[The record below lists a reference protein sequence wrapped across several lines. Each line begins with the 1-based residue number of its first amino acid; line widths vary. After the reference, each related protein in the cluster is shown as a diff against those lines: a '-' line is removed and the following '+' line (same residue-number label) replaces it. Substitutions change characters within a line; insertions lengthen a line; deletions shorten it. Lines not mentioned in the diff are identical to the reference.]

1 MDDEVRKQK
10 ARGVQGAARGDRIG
24 ASGYEG
30 AIAMDVKEAVRTA
43 KSYVA
48 DLFEGEEVA
57 DVGLEEVKFDEHQNS
72 WVVTVGFSRPWDI
85 SRNSVVAALSAE
97 RPSRSYKVIHIA
109 DADGRV
115 LSLSDRVL
123 PGS

>member
-1 MDDEVRKQK
+1 
-10 ARGVQGAARGDRIG
+10 
-24 ASGYEG
+24 
-30 AIAMDVKEAVRTA
+30 MDVKEAVRTA
-43 KSYVA
+43 KSYIA

-57 DVGLEEVKFDEHQNS
+57 DVGLEEVKFDEHQGS
-72 WVVTVGFSRPWDI
+72 WVVTVGFSRPWDT

>member
-1 MDDEVRKQK
+1 
-10 ARGVQGAARGDRIG
+10 
-24 ASGYEG
+24 
-30 AIAMDVKEAVRTA
+30 MDVKEAVRTA

-48 DLFEGEEVA
+48 DLFDGEEIA
-57 DVGLEEVKFDEHQNS
+57 DVGLEEVKFDELQVS

-97 RPSRSYKVIHIA
+97 RPSRSYKVIHID

>member
-1 MDDEVRKQK
+1 
-10 ARGVQGAARGDRIG
+10 
-24 ASGYEG
+24 
-30 AIAMDVKEAVRTA
+30 MDVKEAVRTA

-48 DLFEGEEVA
+48 DLFDGEEVA
-57 DVGLEEVKFDEHQNS
+57 DVGLEEVKFDEHLDT

-85 SRNSVVAALSAE
+85 SRNSVAAVLSTD
-97 RPSRSYKVIHIA
+97 RPSRSYKTIHIA

-123 PGS
+123 PKS

>member
-1 MDDEVRKQK
+1 
-10 ARGVQGAARGDRIG
+10 
-24 ASGYEG
+24 
-30 AIAMDVKEAVRTA
+30 MDVKEAVVTA

-57 DVGLEEVKFDEHQNS
+57 DVGLEEVKFEDHLDT
-72 WVVTVGFSRPWDI
+72 WVVTVGFSRPWDV
-85 SRNSVVAALSAE
+85 SRNSVVAALSTE

-109 DADGRV
+109 DADGSV

-123 PGS
+123 PKS

>member
-1 MDDEVRKQK
+1 
-10 ARGVQGAARGDRIG
+10 
-24 ASGYEG
+24 
-30 AIAMDVKEAVRTA
+30 MDVKEAVRTA

-48 DLFEGEEVA
+48 DLFEGEDIM

-72 WVVTVGFSRPWDI
+72 WVVTVGFSRYWGI
-85 SRNSVVAALSAE
+85 SMNSVAARIRDE
-97 RPSRSYKVIHIA
+97 YRGRSYKVIQIA

-123 PGS
+123 PKS

>member
-1 MDDEVRKQK
+1 
-10 ARGVQGAARGDRIG
+10 
-24 ASGYEG
+24 
-30 AIAMDVKEAVRTA
+30 MDVKEAVFTA

-57 DVGLEEVKFDEHQNS
+57 DVGLEEVKFDEHQGS

-85 SRNSVVAALSAE
+85 SRNAVATML
-97 RPSRSYKVIHIA
+97 RDKGPSRSYKVIQIA
-109 DADGRV
+109 DADGSV

-123 PGS
+123 PKS